1 MEPVLDVDKY
11 EELQEKFVREIIEQ
25 IRLKL
30 VKAGIT
36 GSSLK
41 DLTLEIAFS
50 VASTI
55 DDNAAIEAEGI
66 EVHPYLTFL
75 VNENQIIH
83 CGENS
88 FTHEF
93 VTTQLDQVFSE

>member
-1 MEPVLDVDKY
+1 MEPILDVDKY
-11 EELQEKFVREIIEQ
+11 EDLQEKFVTELIEQ

-30 VKAGIT
+30 MKAGIS
-36 GSSLK
+36 GNGLK

-55 DDNAAIEAEGI
+55 DDNAAIEIDGV
-66 EVHPYLTFL
+66 EVHPYLTFMI
-75 VNENQIIH
+75 NDNQIIH

-93 VTTQLDQVFSE
+93 VSSQLDKVFSD